1 MFQVLNS
8 PAHLCLI
15 KTRDLL
21 AIVPQASFYGFSYP
35 QLAAHVLNMHLAK
48 WVDFLIQEND

>member
-21 AIVPQASFYGFSYP
+21 AIVPQASCYGFSYP